1 MTKPQLISILKKYA
15 TVPNKSGTKMFISED
30 SISEIAGKIMEL
42 NKNSFIPP
50 TLEEVKEF
58 VKSKGYIEDCAIKAW
73 EYYEAMNWKD
83 NNGKPVKSWKAKII
97 AIWLREEFKIVEKS
111 GNNGMVY

>member
-15 TVPNKSGTKMFISED
+15 TVPNKNGTKMFISED

-50 TLEEVKEF
+50 TQDEMIAYAKL
-58 VKSKGYIEDCAIKAW
+58 KGYNEQCAITAF
-73 EYYEAMNWKD
+73 EYYTEMGWIDANK
-83 NNGKPVKSWKAKII
+83 KQIKSWKAKLISV
-97 AIWLREEFKIVEKS
+97 WFKPEHKIVEKS
-111 GNNGMVY
+111 GNSGMVY